1 MTPYD
6 IATIA
11 AGIAM
16 GFWLERMLADRRS
29 RGLLLAALGLLGG
42 LLLLG
47 QDWAGMAMGCVLGAR
62 VAPTRPSA
70 G

>member
-1 MTPYD
+1 MTAHEF
-6 IATIA
+6 ATIA
-11 AGIAM
+11 AGLAM
-16 GFWLERMLADRRS
+16 GFWLDRLLASRRS
-29 RGLLLAALGLLGG
+29 LAPLLAGLGLLGG

-47 QDWAGMAMGCVLGAR
+47 QDWAGMALGCVLGAR